1 MLEPNKNKEKGKMR
15 KNKKTLLTCL
25 LAVLALCL
33 GLAFAKPAVNARAE
47 ETTLSAENWSL
58 VVEEHGAMFR
68 IQNGST
74 YWTTGEGTY
83 VTPELIMN
91 NSEINGKTLAQI
103 NAEKPGALSV
113 TLQPA
118 GGSIGSF
125 FRVNINSE
133 IAGFTA
139 YDIGTFVVR
148 AGWSHTDSSGT
159 FTINKDLYFAHE
171 QNKWASDS
179 NSWKY
184 IPAENVVDISNDIT
198 LQDQGIQSENTRAI
212 LITTS
217 DKNYW
222 TADPITPNEG
232 GASFLNNLFING
244 TSIKEWNDQ
253 AHAKLDAGEISDITF
268 GAGFWLISNGPSY
281 APIAMTNSAYVE
293 GLGSYAQVWIPTN
306 YISNV
311 SSFKVAKGFAN
322 LQGDTLYYVS
332 KDVEY
337 VKSGSTFVKVASTVD
352 ITDAF
357 KIIAQDY
364 TADNGTMLYYLHTD
378 NVQYWT
384 QQYGSDN
391 PFAINEGEWKN
402 EPDTEKQG
410 GAVQMS
416 YIELNGEAIY
426 DINARDN
433 GAYGATQGNIAS
445 GSKYAPI
452 LAFLTTQELGN
463 AIKLQIPS
471 AYPSGATGENHK
483 TITIKKGFFVLDTI
497 TNIKYEV
504 TKDIQ
509 WDHVGNEWVEHV
521 NLIETTVTDARLF
534 GSSADAFAGV
544 ALAGSDYSSA
554 PSTYAGDAKMAK
566 DYARSAN
573 FLSHVLI
580 DDVPL
585 ASPGEA
591 FLNVWSNFGY
601 FTFRPGN
608 NSATKI
614 TILAGCQFPTYN
626 ALLTGA
632 KEAYVTTE
640 DVTFVKEG
648 DTWVQ
653 KVEEEFDIEAY
664 KAEKIAEIE
673 AYKAGLF
680 LEEQTAQRAAS
691 IATATATISTAADK
705 ETIDAAVA
713 TAKAE
718 IDALPTASEILAEQ
732 LKASKEA
739 AIAELNAYLADGEY
753 SAIQV
758 IDRASA
764 VAKGLALINDAGSEE
779 AIADA
784 LADAKAAVDVALARV
799 ANYVDVVAVVK
810 ITNEYKPGG
819 NFNVYVVFEGVDA
832 TAGDHTYAVKIGD
845 VLEAFGFW
853 SNVYVGDKSLK
864 DWGVTGGWD
873 SDNVI
878 GYNVSEPQNNVH
890 IRCHSEDWKTSDVEF
905 VSGIVSNYEM
915 TIKEGT
921 LIPSQAYFTGAD
933 TYDVYRVKLE
943 MISEDEEI
951 AYSFKAHAETDVV
964 DVQLAQDNGG
974 SVYLAVGLSKNDYP
988 SEGGYVEVADLYYG
1002 NAYNSTAYWVNV
1014 KINGTNGI
1022 GKYAIYN
1029 LNEGGHG
1036 RIALTVQMPYAEINS
1051 ITIPAGTI
1059 FPTYALQTLK
1069 PINGGNVLVMV
1080 LKTTKDVTFVKTAD
1094 GSWVNFG
1101 EYKAEALEMLE
1112 SAKAGL
1118 AEADYFANRYAQITE
1133 AYNVAVATIEG
1144 ATTAEAIDSAV
1155 ETAIAAMQ
1163 AVPAKAGVISAAKEE
1178 IAAYKADKFRAEE
1191 EAQRLAIV
1199 AEAQAAF
1206 EACESEEALA
1216 NLLAGAK
1223 ADVDELKTAAQYA
1236 DEELA
1241 EVKASA
1247 REEIANY
1254 LALENY
1260 YANEQ
1265 AEIALAIEAGNQA
1278 IAEATSE
1285 ETIAQA
1291 VANAKAELDEILT
1304 KEEVVAQIKAE
1315 LNAYKAEDVFR
1326 AEEQADR
1333 DAIVAEALASLEGL
1347 TDLAEINAI
1356 VEGAYEA
1363 IDELTTNDEYI
1374 EAELAEAKLAA
1385 KAEIEAYL
1393 ADGDYIP
1400 SQERFRQEAVAD
1412 ALEAI
1417 AEAKTVEEI
1426 AEAVEE
1432 AKAYID
1438 QIAASVTVVDTAM
1451 MVRITDIYH
1460 AGGNLNMFIVIPG
1473 LDVGTAGDGLAF
1485 DYSKES
1491 LEALFN
1497 EFGLF
1502 DMVYINDKSLR
1513 EWGFVGFWNGSLGFN
1528 IDGPT
1533 PHIYLHMHTDN
1544 PDYSA
1549 AVESGEITFTK
1560 YTNGALDIKQS
1571 AITVKDG
1578 LLIPGYAYLNGDEN
1592 AVVYRAV
1599 ADFVTAGEH
1608 RPYDIEA
1615 NAYTNVD
1622 SIAYVQ
1628 EDRPEGVFVGGYL
1641 GISLEGDDFPAVEGD
1656 HIDVNPTMLNYA
1668 SFNQIIINGEA
1679 GLVGTY
1685 ALFNL
1690 GENGKGRIAVSVS
1703 IPEADMQSIT
1713 IPEGTIFP
1721 AYASNVLRIGDNT
1734 VFFFYRIAEEV
1745 TFVKTVEGE
1754 WVKLADYIQSAKDE
1768 LDALKA
1774 EKETLNCFASDLVLI
1789 ETTVADAKVALDEA
1803 EDAAEVLAIFNEAKA
1818 IIEAIQA
1825 KDVVIADAN
1834 AELDAYKAGLFRAEE
1849 EAQRAEA
1856 VATAKEAIAVANSS
1870 EEVANIVASAIE
1882 AIDALK
1888 TANEYAKEEIAE
1900 DVVAAKEALDAYKA
1914 EDGLYRAEEA
1924 EARLAIIE
1932 EAKAALDEALS
1943 IEVVESIVAEAKA
1956 AIDALKTDA
1965 EYDAEEYL
1973 AGVKADAIAEISAMK
1988 AQIDLSLY
1996 TEESILAISTLYNN
2010 AKTAIETAET
2020 EEAVV
2025 ALVEKFE
2032 ADLDAVPMIGEET
2045 PATSES
2051 KSSGGCFGDISGL
2064 SSVFALLSVM
2074 AVAVVLKKKR

>member
-1 MLEPNKNKEKGKMR
+1 MKMR
-15 KNKKTLLTCL
+15 KIKKTLMACLIAVFALTL
-25 LAVLALCL
+25 GAGFASMPKAKEAKAAVPTSYATVETSMMAQIKQVYNEAGRFNLAITMPDLDSASVEAGEYRLDTTALETDLPTILRNL
-33 GLAFAKPAVNARAE
+33 GLYDHVKVA
-47 ETTLSAENWSL
+47 
-58 VVEEHGAMFR
+58 
-68 IQNGST
+68 
-74 YWTTGEGTY
+74 
-83 VTPELIMN
+83 
-91 NSEINGKTLAQI
+91 GKTLSEYGDATCYDNFVLI
-103 NAEKPGALSV
+103 NKGGPANYTITFPLQVNKDAWMAAVNSGDVTFTKYDGLALVTHMCDVEILEGALIPGYDYLTLGANPTVFKAGCDFV
-113 TLQPA
+113 TE
-118 GGSIGSF
+118 GG
-125 FRVNINSE
+125 
-133 IAGFTA
+133 TYA
-139 YDIGTFVVR
+139 YDVRTIAKTDVVSV
-148 AGWSHTDSSGT
+148 AVAQD
-159 FTINKDLYFAHE
+159 NKDGSCYFGVNLRGDDYAGSTLE
-171 QNKWASDS
+171 VNQNYDY
-179 NSWKY
+179 NY
-184 IPAENVVDISNDIT
+184 VDKIS
-198 LQDQGIQSENTRAI
+198 
-212 LITTS
+212 
-217 DKNYW
+217 
-222 TADPITPNEG
+222 
-232 GASFLNNLFING
+232 ING
-244 TSIKEWNDQ
+244 
-253 AHAKLDAGEISDITF
+253 
-268 GAGFWLISNGPSY
+268 NGVTGVTGKY
-281 APIAMTNSAYVE
+281 GLY
-293 GLGSYAQVWIPTN
+293 GLGSKGAGHYAFHLKADPTTMESITIP
-306 YISNV
+306 
-311 SSFKVAKGFAN
+311 AG
-322 LQGDTLYYVS
+322 TLFPS
-332 KDVEY
+332 RAMTTL
-337 VKSGSTFVKVASTVD
+337 KSLNAGSVTIFYETQEDKTFVKDENGNWYCPADVEEIATEVTMAAPSGSETDYFVLFTLSVNDYAGCST
-352 ITDAF
+352 
-357 KIIAQDY
+357 
-364 TADNGTMLYYLHTD
+364 
-378 NVQYWT
+378 
-384 QQYGSDN
+384 YGGN
-391 PFAINEGEWKN
+391 TVK
-402 EPDTEKQG
+402 
-410 GAVQMS
+410 
-416 YIELNGEAIY
+416 
-426 DINARDN
+426 ARD
-433 GAYGATQGNIAS
+433 YFATS
-445 GSKYAPI
+445 
-452 LAFLTTQELGN
+452 
-463 AIKLQIPS
+463 
-471 AYPSGATGENHK
+471 
-483 TITIKKGFFVLDTI
+483 
-497 TNIKYEV
+497 NIK
-504 TKDIQ
+504 
-509 WDHVGNEWVEHV
+509 
-521 NLIETTVTDARLF
+521 
-534 GSSADAFAGV
+534 
-544 ALAGSDYSSA
+544 
-554 PSTYAGDAKMAK
+554 
-566 DYARSAN
+566 
-573 FLSHVLI
+573 SHVLI
-580 DDVPL
+580 N
-585 ASPGEA
+585 GEA
-591 FLNVWSNFGY
+591 FPDVAGETFLNVWGEAN
-601 FTFRPGN
+601 TFSTRALVGGVGLN
-608 NSATKI
+608 ESQINSI
-614 TILAGCQFPTYN
+614 TVLAGCRFPSHE
-626 ALLTGA
+626 LLEKGTT
-632 KEAYVTTE
+632 KYYVTSK
-640 DVTFVKEG
+640 DVTFVRNG
-648 DTWVQ
+648 DGWE
-653 KVEEEFDIEAY
+653 VEVEFDAAAY
-664 KAEKIAEIE
+664 KAEKVAEIE
-673 AYKAGLF
+673 AYKNGADTF
-680 LEEQTAQRAAS
+680 LAEQKAQRD
-691 IATATATISTAADK
+691 TIVANAVEAINAGADK
-705 ETIDAAVA
+705 ETIDTAVA
-713 TAKAE
+713 NAKAQ

-739 AIAELNAYLADGEY
+739 ATAELNAYLADGEY

-784 LADAKAAVDVALARV
+784 LAEAKALVDTALARV

-810 ITNEYKPGG
+810 LQTEWKDGG
-819 NFNVYVVFEGVDA
+819 NFNLYVVFEGVDA
-832 TAGDHTYAVKIGD
+832 VSGDHTYDVKIGD
-845 VLEAFGFW
+845 VLSAFGFW
-853 SNVYVGDKSLK
+853 DNVLVGERTLR
-864 DWGVTGGWD
+864 DWGVTGGW
-873 SDNVI
+873 SEDNVI
-878 GYNVSEPQNNVH
+878 GYNVGEPQNNVH
-890 IRCHSEDWKTSDVEF
+890 IRCHSEEWKTSDVEF
-905 VSGIVSNYEM
+905 NSNIISNYDV

-921 LIPSQAYFTGAD
+921 LLPSQAYFTGAD
-933 TYDVYRVKLE
+933 SYDVYRVKLE

-964 DVQLAQDNGG
+964 DVKLAQDNGG

-988 SEGGYVEVADLYYG
+988 AGDSYVEVADLYYG
-1002 NAYNSTAYWVNV
+1002 NVFNQTAYWVNV

-1022 GKYAIYN
+1022 SKYAIYN

-1059 FPTYALQTLK
+1059 FPTYALEKLK

-1101 EYKAEALEMLE
+1101 EYKAEALETLE

-1216 NLLAGAK
+1216 NLLAEAK
-1223 ADVDELKTAAQYA
+1223 ADVDELKTAAEYA

-1278 IAEATSE
+1278 VAEATSE

-1426 AEAVEE
+1426 AAAVEE

-1438 QIAASVTVVDTAM
+1438 QIAASVTVKDVAM

-1460 AGGNLNMFIVIPG
+1460 AGGNLNMFVIIPG
-1473 LDVGTAGDGLAF
+1473 LDVGPAGDGLAF
-1485 DYSKES
+1485 DGYSKEA

-1502 DMVYINDKSLR
+1502 DMVYLAGKSLR

-1528 IDGPT
+1528 VDGPN

-1544 PDYSA
+1544 PDYAA
-1549 AVESGEITFTK
+1549 AVENGEINFTK
-1560 YTNGALDIKQS
+1560 YESGALTIKQS

-1599 ADFVTAGEH
+1599 TDFVTTGEH
-1608 RPYDIEA
+1608 RPYDLEA

-1628 EDRPEGVFVGGYL
+1628 EDRPDGVFVGGYL

-1656 HIDVNPTMLNYA
+1656 HIDVNATMLNYS

-1703 IPEADMQSIT
+1703 IPEADMQSVT

-1803 EDAAEVLAIFNEAKA
+1803 EDAAEVLEIFNNAKA

-1825 KDVVIADAN
+1825 KDVVIAEAN
-1834 AELDAYKAGLFRAEE
+1834 AELDAYKAGLFREAE

-1870 EEVANIVASAIE
+1870 EEVANIVANAIE

-1900 DVVAAKEALDAYKA
+1900 DVANAKEALDAYKA

-1943 IEVVESIVAEAKA
+1943 TEVVESIVAEAKA
-1956 AIDALKTDA
+1956 DIDALKTDA

-1973 AGVKADAIAEISAMK
+1973 AGVKADAIAEIGAMK

-2010 AKTAIETAET
+2010 TKTAIETAET
-2020 EEAVV
+2020 EEAVA